1 MYTCGFLFREGLYF
15 ERLPPYT
22 SYGDVMPE
30 GRDTHAGTFQCR
42 FSHNVCFSSVHGG
55 CFVCQSIQNRQQSTH
70 KTLQD
75 ATEIPFNTRL
85 QQCWHWSRFITK
97 EMTQQMYVLFYKRR
111 SVYTRQVHI
120 HENTGPTLL
129 HASGVLD
136 VVNPHPDHP
145 SGLHQTLAY
154 IRSGISLDI

>member
-15 ERLPPYT
+15 ERLPLYA
-22 SYGDVMPE
+22 SYGDVLPE
-30 GRDTHAGTFQCR
+30 GRDTHAGTFHCR

-85 QQCWHWSRFITK
+85 QQC
-97 EMTQQMYVLFYKRR
+97 
-111 SVYTRQVHI
+111 
-120 HENTGPTLL
+120 
-129 HASGVLD
+129 
-136 VVNPHPDHP
+136 
-145 SGLHQTLAY
+145 
-154 IRSGISLDI
+154 